1 MQIRPFSFVLQKKP
15 KNRMKQQDCSE
26 LSAEELLIEAKKMKS
41 SDFTSAVLIGCMTG
55 IAIYSTV
62 KNGFGFFT
70 LFPLFF
76 VFLLFKNGPQK
87 KALEAEL
94 KQRNLK

>member
-1 MQIRPFSFVLQKKP
+1 MNP
-15 KNRMKQQDCSE
+15 KDCAA
-26 LSAEELLIEAKKMKS
+26 LSDEELLIEAKKMKS
-41 SDFTSAVLIGCMTG
+41 SNLISAVLIGCMIG

-76 VFLLFKNGPQK
+76 IFIVFKNAPQK

>member
-1 MQIRPFSFVLQKKP
+1 MNQK
-15 KNRMKQQDCSE
+15 DYGA
-26 LSAEELLIEAKKMKS
+26 LSDEELLIEAKKMKS
-41 SDFTSAVLIGCMTG
+41 SNFTSAVLIGCMIG

-76 VFLLFKNGPQK
+76 NFIVFKNAPQK

>member
-1 MQIRPFSFVLQKKP
+1 M
-15 KNRMKQQDCSE
+15 NAE
-26 LSAEELLIEAKKMKS
+26 NYTALSDEELLIEAKKMKS
-41 SDFTSAVLIGCMTG
+41 SNLTSAVLIGCMIG

-76 VFLLFKNGPQK
+76 IFIVFKNGPPK
-87 KALEAEL
+87 KALEAEIKL
-94 KQRNLK
+94 RNLK

>member
-1 MQIRPFSFVLQKKP
+1 MNP
-15 KNRMKQQDCSE
+15 KDYTA
-26 LSAEELLIEAKKMKS
+26 LSDEELLIEAKKLKS
-41 SDFTSAVLIGCMTG
+41 SNLTSAVLIGCMIG

>member
-1 MQIRPFSFVLQKKP
+1 MSDIATSKKTQMNQEKLTALTNDQLLEEVK
-15 KNRMKQQDCSE
+15 KNK
-26 LSAEELLIEAKKMKS
+26 SANILNALIIGLLI
-41 SDFTSAVLIGCMTG
+41 G

-76 VFLLFKNGPQK
+76 ILILWKSGK
-87 KALEAEL
+87 DKRALDAEL
-94 KQRNLK
+94 TRRNLNK